1 MNGSVADRC
10 ILTQQAGY
18 NILNVRVEGRWQSK
32 LPFDDLVTRFPF
44 FVRHVQRGQVIAGGQ
59 LRKAVATFLFVSQP
73 LPRELKTP
81 MPVSEAIRGISR
93 VSAVERRRSRADPFL
108 RCSKMKPGS
117 SSSLI
122 HGGYPGRKNRPR
134 MTTASINVCQAFKYI
149 TSMESLNYC
158 L

>member
-73 LPRELKTP
+73 LQPHPAKRVAAARVEDTDARFG
-81 MPVSEAIRGISR
+81 SHSR
-93 VSAVERRRSRADPFL
+93 D
-108 RCSKMKPGS
+108 
-117 SSSLI
+117 
-122 HGGYPGRKNRPR
+122 
-134 MTTASINVCQAFKYI
+134 
-149 TSMESLNYC
+149 
-158 L
+158 